1 MCPLR
6 EREGEGGGEGEI
18 HCIKPGPFSQV
29 VEAADVVLEV
39 LDARDPAGSRVQQ
52 LEAAIHSQP
61 GKKLVLVLNK
71 ADLVP
76 RANLEAWLKH
86 LRREHPAI
94 AFKSSTQT
102 QSSRLAQTTTK

>member
-1 MCPLR
+1 M
-6 EREGEGGGEGEI
+6 
-18 HCIKPGPFSQV
+18 
-29 VEAADVVLEV
+29 VLEV

-71 ADLVP
+71 ADLP